1 MDDPFSPPRWLH
13 HLTSWEVADVQWSP
27 HASKPAW
34 VISTSNQKAMVW
46 NLARTANSA
55 IELVLHG
62 HSRAITDINFHPDHP
77 ELLATC
83 SVDTSVL
90 AWDTRTPK
98 RPFYTVSDWR
108 AGASQVKWNFK
119 NPNILSSSH
128 DHYFYIWD
136 LRNNSKPL
144 LKINAHER
152 KINGVDFSRTKESEI
167 ISSSNDNTVKF
178 WDLAKDTENPV
189 SVINTEFPVWRARH
203 LPFGDGCSI
212 MPLRGGN
219 NSIYLASHSEQE
231 GDNKLK
237 PCYVFKGHTDRVT
250 DFLWRSRH
258 SSSGVDDREFQL
270 VTWSKDCD
278 LRLWNMND
286 DIYDR
291 VGFKRGEPKELLAY
305 DYKTYREEPGTA
317 TNKGYALKKTKDT
330 FVTSRGESINTD
342 DHLTWISGVRIGR
355 SAFAPPIDQNPNMTV
370 GNAPDNLGEEV
381 SVVGHKFP
389 KVKFE
394 KISVSTGTLV
404 LSLNGPWGSN
414 PEDLLFLRL
423 ETKYP
428 RTYPSDPP
436 TFRIEENRE
445 LVNEKRQEIMQNLNE
460 IAKKFASVERFSLE
474 ACLRFLMGVKVDL
487 SNLEKD
493 DDDFNLPLE
502 DFDDLSSLPSSISSS
517 ESEAEDDELIPLA
530 QSGLNSAPTFDSTP
544 IPKGCGASWTKSGQL
559 VCFFIPQRESKSQKI
574 IKFDQK
580 GFSKQVLFEND
591 ELSDDSLSDDW
602 NDILKNDMTSRTKIP
617 GIFRI
622 QNYNNNYQ
630 NNLPS
635 IPTEKSSGTQNTVT
649 KNVVA
654 IFDFQNLIP
663 SKIELA
669 KEYKISGDTPD
680 AISMHNSGICTKYGY
695 SDLAD
700 TWRILST
707 IFSQKFY
714 WGSHPFGRTWFIK
727 ELMDYYEKLGDVQTL
742 AMLSCVIYGS
752 RYPSN
757 DAPTVASIDA
767 QSVKDQRSLSITS
780 YENNLAYNYSESNFR
795 LPFSRSSSVLAKD
808 IEKPI
813 NVKIEMF
820 NEAELGYAEES
831 FNFHLMEDDDR
842 CIRYREQ
849 YANILYNWELPL
861 SRIEILKFNYLET
874 IPKFDIHKSKISWL
888 KKASKSCNYCGLE
901 VKRRLFTCYKC
912 EHILHADCATDWWKV
927 SRECPTGCGCQCLGE
942 A

>member
-1 MDDPFSPPRWLH
+1 
-13 HLTSWEVADVQWSP
+13 
-27 HASKPAW
+27 
-34 VISTSNQKAMVW
+34 MVW
-46 NLARTANSA
+46 NLARNADNA

-83 SVDTSVL
+83 SVDTSIL

-98 RPFYTVSDWR
+98 RPFYKVSDWR

-144 LKINAHER
+144 LKIHGHDR
-152 KINGVDFSRTKESEI
+152 KINGVDFSKTKESEI
-167 ISSSNDNTVKF
+167 ISSSNDHTVKF

-189 SVINTEFPVWRARH
+189 TTINTEFPVWRARH

-219 NSIYLASHSEQE
+219 NSIYIASHKDQE
-231 GDNKLK
+231 GDAKLK

-250 DFLWRSRH
+250 DFLWRARH
-258 SSSGVDDREFQL
+258 SGSGVDDREFQL

-278 LRLWNMND
+278 LRLWSMNEE
-286 DIYDR
+286 IYEKVDY
-291 VGFKRGEPKELLAY
+291 KTGEPRALPDY
-305 DYKTYREEPGTA
+305 DYKTYREEPGMA
-317 TNKGYALKKTKDT
+317 STNGYAMKKTKDT
-330 FVTSRGESINTD
+330 FVTSKGESINAE
-342 DHLTWISGVRIGR
+342 DHLSWISGVRIGR
-355 SAFAPPIDQNPNMTV
+355 SAFAPPIDQNPNV
-370 GNAPDNLGEEV
+370 SLDNAPDNLGEEV

-414 PEDLLFLRL
+414 SEDLLFLRL

-428 RTYPSDPP
+428 KTYPKDPP

-445 LVNEKRQEIMQNLNE
+445 LVSEKRQEIMQNLNE
-460 IAKKFASVERFSLE
+460 ISKKFANVARFSLE
-474 ACLRFLMGVKVDL
+474 ACLRFLMGEKVDL

-493 DDDFNLPLE
+493 DDDFNLPME

-517 ESEAEDDELIPLA
+517 ESEAEDEELMPLA
-530 QSGLNSAPTFDSTP
+530 QSGTTSVPTFDSTP
-544 IPKGCGASWTKSGQL
+544 IPKGCGACWTKSGQL
-559 VCFFIPQRESKSQKI
+559 VCFFIPKKENKTQKI

-580 GFSKQVLFEND
+580 GFSKQVLFEDND
-591 ELSDDSLSDDW
+591 LSDDSLSDDW
-602 NDILKNDMTSRTKIP
+602 NDILKNDMTSRSKIP
-617 GIFRI
+617 GVYRI
-622 QNYNNNYQ
+622 QNYNNSNQ
-630 NNLPS
+630 NKLPS
-635 IPTEKSSGTQNTVT
+635 VPTERSNATHDTTVT

-654 IFDFQNLIP
+654 IFDFQHLIP

-680 AISMHNSGICTKYGY
+680 AISLHNSEICSKYGY
-695 SDLAD
+695 ADLAD

-707 IFSQKFY
+707 IFCQKFY
-714 WGSHPFGRTWFIK
+714 WGSHPFGATWFVT
-727 ELMDYYEKLGDVQTL
+727 ELMDYYEKLGDVQML

-752 RYPSN
+752 RYSSN
-757 DAPTVASIDA
+757 DAPAMSSLESSATS
-767 QSVKDQRSLSITS
+767 KDQRALSISS
-780 YENNLAYNYSESNFR
+780 YENNLTYNYSESNFR

-813 NVKIEMF
+813 TVKIEMF
-820 NEAELGYAEES
+820 NEAELGYAEDTFSYNLLDE
-831 FNFHLMEDDDR
+831 NDK
-842 CIRYREQ
+842 CTRYREQ

-861 SRIEILKFNYLET
+861 SRIEILKLNYSET
-874 IPKFDIHKSKISWL
+874 TPNFDIHKSRICWL
-888 KKASKSCNYCGLE
+888 KKAEKNCNFCGLE

-912 EHILHADCATDWWKV
+912 EHILHAHCANEWWKV
-927 SRECPTGCGCQCLGE
+927 SRECPTGCGCECLDE